1 MDLGISGRVAMVAA
15 ASKGIGLAVA
25 TALAKEGC
33 RVSICSRDA
42 AALEAARQKIAGG
55 GAGRRGARLPVRRD
69 ERGGARSLAPV
80 RHRGTGAGG
89 HPGDEHGRTAGGA
102 PSWI

>member
-42 AALEAARQKIAGG
+42 ASLEAARRKILAEAPGAAVHVFPCDVTSGG
-55 GAGRRGARLPVRRD
+55 GSRG
-69 ERGGARSLAPV
+69 LAPV
-80 RHRGTGAGG
+80 RRL
-89 HPGDEHGRTAGGA
+89 
-102 PSWI
+102 

>member
-42 AALEAARQKIAGG
+42 ASLEGPGG
-55 GAGRRGARLPVRRD
+55 RSWRRHRAMQFTS
-69 ERGGARSLAPV
+69 SLA
-80 RHRGTGAGG
+80 T
-89 HPGDEHGRTAGGA
+89 
-102 PSWI
+102 